1 VTVEVRDA
9 GPFEKLVTFNV
20 TDAEL
25 ETAKS
30 KAARRLSRE
39 VKIRGFRPGKA
50 PRQIVE
56 ATVGAG
62 RLRSEA
68 IDDLIPEKLTSV
80 LVDRDI
86 DPVIT
91 PSLEGLDETDDG
103 LAVEVRVTLWP
114 KLAKVPHLADRKI
127 TVGRPEVTAEELEAQ
142 LERMRNQF
150 AQLETVERA
159 AAEGDFVSID
169 LSASR
174 DGVEVAEAS
183 AAQILYEVGSGGF
196 IDGIDEVL
204 PGASAG
210 DTVTFDGELPDGFGD
225 KSGLSVSFK
234 LDVTEIRQKLLPDLT
249 DEWVDEVTEFE
260 TVAELTAN
268 LSERMSD
275 IKKRSL
281 AVNFREMALDEL
293 VHEVEIE
300 LPEALVR
307 AEMDELL
314 HRFGHRL
321 EERGISFEDYFQAT
335 GIDQETF
342 VEDLRNQADH
352 SLRTR
357 ILLEAVADEQGLVV
371 DPDEYGSIV
380 EGIALR
386 SEQPDAVRAALQGGA
401 QGKSLVGDILR
412 NKALEAIIAGATP
425 VDDDGNEVD
434 LSVPEVEAQEVE
446 AQVVEGEVVEA
457 EVVEAEVVGGAEE
470 E

>member
-1 VTVEVRDA
+1 MTVEVRDA

-25 ETAKS
+25 EVAKS

-56 ATVGAG
+56 STVGAA

-80 LVDRDI
+80 LVESEI

-103 LAVEVRVTLWP
+103 LAVEVRITLWP
-114 KLAKVPHLADRKI
+114 KLSRAPHLSDRKI
-127 TVGRPEVTAEELEAQ
+127 NVGKPEVTEEELEAQ
-142 LERMRNQF
+142 IERMRNQF
-150 AQLETVERA
+150 AQLETVERPA
-159 AAEGDFVSID
+159 AVGDFVSVD
-169 LSASR
+169 LSASI
-174 DGVEVAEAS
+174 DGQEVPEAA

-204 PGASAG
+204 PGVSAG
-210 DTVTFDGELPDGFGD
+210 DNVSFDGVLPAGFGEKSGMSVTF
-225 KSGLSVSFK
+225 S
-234 LDVTEIRQKLLPDLT
+234 LDVTEIRQKLLPDFN

-260 TVAELTAN
+260 TVEELRSN
-268 LSERMSD
+268 LLERMAD

-281 AVNFREMALDEL
+281 AVNFREKALDEL

-321 EERGISFEDYFQAT
+321 EERGVSFEDYFRAT
-335 GIDQETF
+335 GIDQESF
-342 VEDLRNQADH
+342 VEDLRSQADH

-371 DPDEYGSIV
+371 DPDEYVSIV

-386 SEQPDAVRAALQGGA
+386 SDQPDAVRAALQGGA